1 MISWKHSL
9 GILNEEYEMARK
21 KHQALDD
28 LLSTGRISQST
39 HDLFNMEIVEAMT
52 DIENRQKTLMQKM
65 DVKIAELGEQVKTLE
80 ILLTDFEIQHITGDI
95 DEETYQREINVL
107 SMGLETSR
115 LELNSVREAADQLAN
130 GNIFTKQDSEQ
141 QTEEIGMD
149 REKLQKTPVE
159 LEANEA
165 GTKAAEAELQS
176 AETPPQSTEQP
187 IEAKENQ
194 QAA

>member
-39 HDLFNMEIVEAMT
+39 HDMFNMEIAEAMT
-52 DIENRQKTLMQKM
+52 DIENRQKALLQKM
-65 DVKIAELGEQVKTLE
+65 NVKIAELGEQVKTLE

-130 GNIFTKQDSEQ
+130 GNIFTKQDNEQ
-141 QTEEIGMD
+141 QAAEIEMS
-149 REKLQKTPVE
+149 REKLRKTPSE

-165 GTKAAEAELQS
+165 DAKAAEAELQS
-176 AETPPQSTEQP
+176 AETAKSAEQP

>member
-1 MISWKHSL
+1 
-9 GILNEEYEMARK
+9 
-21 KHQALDD
+21 
-28 LLSTGRISQST
+28 
-39 HDLFNMEIVEAMT
+39 
-52 DIENRQKTLMQKM
+52 
-65 DVKIAELGEQVKTLE
+65 
-80 ILLTDFEIQHITGDI
+80 
-95 DEETYQREINVL
+95 L